1 MAEIVIF
8 ESHSPTAV
16 EETAKDSVAGP
27 EEDPPLPPLPPL
39 PPPPPAATATAPTA
53 AKPVRA
59 PGVPKLVGVLG
70 GGTLDASTT
79 TSNVL

>member
-16 EETAKDSVAGP
+16 EETAKDNVAAP
-27 EEDPPLPPLPPL
+27 DEDPPLPPLPPPL
-39 PPPPPAATATAPTA
+39 PPAATATAPTA